1 MAGIGVKLNRIFEK
15 KSVLASLVGF
25 VYSTVATVAPI
36 FLVILVIQ
44 LMGFVLGLN
53 KMGYQAKE
61 LLFCTILYT
70 FIFALLTRRPL
81 TRCCRST
88 CRTRSLRSDPRI
100 FCPAIIWGLR

>member
-15 KSVLASLVGF
+15 KSVLSSLVGF

-53 KMGYQAKE
+53 KM
-61 LLFCTILYT
+61 
-70 FIFALLTRRPL
+70 
-81 TRCCRST
+81 
-88 CRTRSLRSDPRI
+88 
-100 FCPAIIWGLR
+100 